1 MISEL
6 DYYVWEMACQIL
18 RRWKEKGD
26 ETSRISVNISAKD
39 FYLSDIYGRLI
50 GLVEKYEICPKNLVL
65 EITETAFV
73 LNVEEQ
79 MELVKKLQ
87 NRGFVV
93 QIDDFGSGYSSL
105 YNLNNIEVDAIKLA
119 MRFFENT
126 ADSKRTEKIIES
138 VVNLSYNLK
147 MPVIAE
153 GVETLEQ
160 VQMLQKIGCTIV
172 QGYYYTQPMT
182 VEKYEEYVRNFM

>member
-1 MISEL
+1 MAMIS
-6 DYYVWEMACQIL
+6 IN
-18 RRWKEKGD
+18 G
-26 ETSRISVNISAKD
+26 
-39 FYLSDIYGRLI
+39 LS
-50 GLVEKYEICPKNLVL
+50 
-65 EITETAFV
+65 
-73 LNVEEQ
+73 
-79 MELVKKLQ
+79 
-87 NRGFVV
+87 
-93 QIDDFGSGYSSL
+93 
-105 YNLNNIEVDAIKLA
+105 
-119 MRFFENT
+119 NT
-126 ADSKRTEKIIES
+126 SKRTEKIIES